1 MYRPIYSIKANII
14 YEELYIF
21 ERLFIFE
28 GLILENITNI
38 NLKTFIKYCY
48 VHKISNVF
56 NWDKSAAD

>member
-1 MYRPIYSIKANII
+1 MYRPIYPIKANII

-28 GLILENITNI
+28 GLILENIANI

-56 NWDKSAAD
+56 N